1 MEECLIGKTKV
12 KLYGIAKGSGMIFP
26 NMATTLAFI
35 FTDANLSSG
44 ILNQMLKK
52 NIENTFNAISVDG
65 DTSTNDMVAI
75 FSTGKA
81 NNKEV
86 KSIHD
91 KNLFDFNNSL
101 NNVLLN
107 LAKRVASDGEGASK
121 FVKVTVSSC
130 KSKEHAKKIGFSI
143 ANSPLVKT
151 ALSGEDPNWGR
162 IIMAIGKSEIKIN
175 LNKLLIKFGDHKII
189 EKGMLVKD
197 YNEDIVA
204 EYMREKNIEIY
215 VEIGTGKERFKV
227 YTTDLTKKYIEIN
240 SDYRT

>member
-1 MEECLIGKTKV
+1 
-12 KLYGIAKGSGMIFP
+12 
-26 NMATTLAFI
+26 
-35 FTDANLSSG
+35 
-44 ILNQMLKK
+44 
-52 NIENTFNAISVDG
+52 
-65 DTSTNDMVAI
+65 MVAI

-151 ALSGEDPNWGR
+151 ALSGEDQ
-162 IIMAIGKSEIKIN
+162 IGEE
-175 LNKLLIKFGDHKII
+175 LLWQ
-189 EKGMLVKD
+189 
-197 YNEDIVA
+197 
-204 EYMREKNIEIY
+204 
-215 VEIGTGKERFKV
+215 
-227 YTTDLTKKYIEIN
+227 
-240 SDYRT
+240 